1 MTLARLGS
9 DVFGVLVTGRAHG
22 GELLLEVTRL
32 ADQITRA
39 IALPIHLDGQ
49 PQSHTVT
56 VGISAFDGPGSA
68 GDQLHQAEQAVAQGK
83 ALGRGTVHFFDP
95 SLAEAAQQ
103 RARLEADL
111 QLALQQGSCC
121 CTTSPRSATASPP
134 APRPWCAGSTP
145 SGAWSRR
152 ASSFRWPRPAAS
164 SCRWGSGCW
173 SRPAACWPVAAR
185 PAAGALTLAVNVS
198 AHQVQQPGFVLHL
211 KQLLER
217 SGCNPH
223 RLKLELTE
231 SAFIGDEQTAIRAMT
246 ALRALGI
253 RFSLDDF
260 GTGYL
265 AQPPQEAAAGPDQDR
280 PVLRADLLDD
290 PDDAAITQVITQLAR
305 NFGMEVMAEGW
316 NCRPSAASWKAWAA
330 MPSRASSSPDPN
342 PCSPSRPSAT
352 NIWLR
357 RAPALMP
364 RA

>member
-1 MTLARLGS
+1 VPLGQWVLEQACSVLAQWQR
-9 DVFGVLVTGRAHG
+9 DP
-22 GELLLEVTRL
+22 LLE
-32 ADQITRA
+32 
-39 IALPIHLDGQ
+39 P
-49 PQSHTVT
+49 
-56 VGISAFDGPGSA
+56 
-68 GDQLHQAEQAVAQGK
+68 
-83 ALGRGTVHFFDP
+83 
-95 SLAEAAQQ
+95 
-103 RARLEADL
+103 
-111 QLALQQGSCC
+111 
-121 CTTSPRSATASPP
+121 
-134 APRPWCAGSTP
+134 
-145 SGAWSRR
+145 
-152 ASSFRWPRPAAS
+152 
-164 SCRWGSGCW
+164 
-173 SRPAACWPVAAR
+173 
-185 PAAGALTLAVNVS
+185 LTLAVNVS

-280 PVLRADLLDD
+280 PVLRAGPAGRPGRRRHHPGDH
-290 PDDAAITQVITQLAR
+290 PAGAQLRHGGDGRGVELPAQRSFLESLGCHAFQGFLFAR
-305 NFGMEVMAEGW
+305 
-316 NCRPSAASWKAWAA
+316 
-330 MPSRASSSPDPN
+330 PN